1 MFIFCLGKNLS
12 NSIFFIYIYLNGG
25 TCPRQP
31 PHTPYSCPILRLAN
45 TARHTTD
52 TRTITLQSATCFHY
66 HHASDGCLCS
76 GCPSRFLTKRILTLG
91 HQRPQS
97 SMTWHSRAVFP
108 NSLLLTKQW
117 KATNC
122 EPCCATLLYQ
132 QKAERGLTAKK
143 GHPLGFRPPS
153 LMQSAQLGGRNP
165 RFRPD

>member
-1 MFIFCLGKNLS
+1 MGAHAPDSLLTPLTAALS
-12 NSIFFIYIYLNGG
+12 SVWR
-25 TCPRQP
+25 T
-31 PHTPYSCPILRLAN
+31 PHVILQTHALSHFSQQLAS
-45 TARHTTD
+45 
-52 TRTITLQSATCFHY
+52 TIIMPVTGASAV
-66 HHASDGCLCS
+66 DV
-76 GCPSRFLTKRILTLG
+76 PVDFLTKRILTLG

>member
-1 MFIFCLGKNLS
+1 MTFILS
-12 NSIFFIYIYLNGG
+12 VRLTTHFFFYIYMGAHAPDSLL
-25 TCPRQP
+25 TPLTAALSSVWRT
-31 PHTPYSCPILRLAN
+31 PHVILQTHALSQ
-45 TARHTTD
+45 
-52 TRTITLQSATCFHY
+52 LQSATCFHY

-76 GCPSRFLTKRILTLG
+76 GCPSRFLTKRTLTLG

>member
-1 MFIFCLGKNLS
+1 M
-12 NSIFFIYIYLNGG
+12 
-25 TCPRQP
+25 P
-31 PHTPYSCPILRLAN
+31 PTASSHPLQLPYPPFGEHRTSYY
-45 TARHTTD
+45 RHT
-52 TRTITLQSATCFHY
+52 HY
-66 HHASDGCLCS
+66 HNFSQQLASTIIMPVTGASAVDV
-76 GCPSRFLTKRILTLG
+76 PVDFLTKRILTLG

-122 EPCCATLLYQ
+122 EPWCVTLLYQ